1 MKSDWE
7 VCMDD
12 RAAVEPSEP
21 SARER
26 SETPR
31 TVDLGE
37 HEGTRRPDPRDRSH
51 CTLTVIGGGHVG
63 MILTVGTVP
72 VVLGRGEPCELR
84 FDDASISFVHAQ
96 IERGDEQ
103 FFVRDM
109 NSTNGTFVNGVP
121 VTVPRVLADGD
132 RIQLGRRGVIRVA
145 LGGPEDAMVSRRL
158 YERAVRDRLT
168 GLYNRSFFDERLEAE
183 HASAWRHGVPL
194 ALIMADIDHFKK
206 INDVYG
212 HPAGD
217 EALRHVGQ
225 LIRESARRED
235 IPARYG
241 GEEVAILA
249 RGIDLEQ
256 GLRFAERL
264 RVILRERPV
273 HYKSHTLTLTA
284 SFGVAVHTGETRFYD
299 PQSLVTA
306 ADGALYR
313 AKRGGRDCVKFA

>member
-1 MKSDWE
+1 MESDVRQE
-7 VCMDD
+7 ARMEDG
-12 RAAVEPSEP
+12 ANAVEPVAPKARDRGDTTQTLEDEP
-21 SARER
+21 G
-26 SETPR
+26 P
-31 TVDLGE
+31 
-37 HEGTRRPDPRDRSH
+37 RPDPRDRSH
-51 CTLTVIGGGHVG
+51 CSLTIIGGGQVG
-63 MILTVGTVP
+63 TVLSVGTVP

-96 IERGDEQ
+96 IERGADQ
-103 FFVRDM
+103 FVVRDM

-121 VTVPRVLADGD
+121 VTVPHPLADGD
-132 RIQLGRRGVIRVA
+132 RIQLGRRGVLRVA
-145 LGGPEDAMVSRRL
+145 LGGPDDALATRKL

-183 HASAWRHGVPL
+183 HGSAWRHGVPL
-194 ALIMADIDHFKK
+194 ALIMIDLDHFKK

-225 LIRESARRED
+225 VIRESARRED

-241 GEEVAILA
+241 GEEIAVLA

-256 GLRFAERL
+256 AVRFAERL
-264 RVILRERPV
+264 RIIIRGRPV
-273 HYKSHTLTLTA
+273 SYKAHTLTLTA
-284 SFGVAVHTGETRFYD
+284 SLGVAVHAGETRFYD
-299 PQSLVTA
+299 PQALVTA

-313 AKRGGRDCVKFA
+313 AKRSGRDCVRCH